1 MKKYY
6 GLVLCICC
14 LFFIAKPSQTQA
26 QNMLLNSS
34 FEIWFDSMGIR
45 MPFAWYTSEAND
57 SGSATRTTDMH
68 TGIYALKLT
77 GGDTLAYAMTLSLCT
92 AGNNYYFSGWTKSTS
107 FIAGSFVITWLKLSQ
122 QPLMDPVIIPIL
134 RNTSYHN
141 YTQMVQAPD
150 SAVLVNVDVVA
161 LPGITIYVDDITL
174 SDTVLTGI
182 EEKHYPQTADRQSLN
197 IFPNPTK
204 SVVNISCPSSINQIE
219 LFDVTGKIIQKINH
233 PRTNMLTLDV
243 RNFKDG
249 VYFLSMHNNHNRSVE
264 KFIIQK

>member
-1 MKKYY
+1 MTKLY
-6 GLVLCICC
+6 GLFIILFC
-14 LFFIAKPSQTQA
+14 LFLFTLPSKVCA

-34 FEIWFDSMGIR
+34 FELWFDSLGIR

-77 GGDTLAYAMTLSLCT
+77 GSDTIAYAMTLSFCT
-92 AGNNYYFSGWTKSTS
+92 AGHNYYFSGWTKSTVY
-107 FIAGSFVITWLKLSQ
+107 IAGSFIITWLKLSQ

-161 LPGITIYVDDITL
+161 LPGMTIYVDDVTL
-174 SDTVLTGI
+174 SDTVLTGV
-182 EEKHYPQTADRQSLN
+182 EENSMHQTSSFTLQVL
-197 IFPNPTK
+197 PNPTK
-204 SVVNISCPSSINQIE
+204 FVIRVDCPLPVDDIK
-219 LFDVTGKIIQKINH
+219 LYDATGKLIKYVSQPIQK
-233 PRTNMLTLDV
+233 PLLLDV
-243 RNFKDG
+243 SEFKQG
-249 VYFLSMHNNHNRSVE
+249 IYFIQASIKGKKTVQ
-264 KFIIQK
+264 KFIVQK